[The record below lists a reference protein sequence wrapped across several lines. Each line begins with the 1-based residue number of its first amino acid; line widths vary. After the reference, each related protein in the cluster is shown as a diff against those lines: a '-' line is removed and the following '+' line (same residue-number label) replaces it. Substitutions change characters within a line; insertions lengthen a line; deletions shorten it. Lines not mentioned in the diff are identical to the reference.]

1 MKKPEQLELQAHV
14 ILRSGIT
21 LRLRTYAPSLTTPR
35 GKFLRYDVNNII
47 TAISLAVGDDELQLM
62 QVGGIGE
69 DGTSYALLKLK
80 KVINIDDEN
89 FERIYNFIRMD
100 QLVVSDLKGEQ
111 K

>member
-21 LRLRTYAPSLTTPR
+21 LRLRTYAPALTTPR

-47 TAISLAVGDDELQLM
+47 TAISLAMGDEEIQLV
-62 QVGGIGE
+62 QVGRISE
-69 DGTSYALLKLK
+69 DPCVLLKVK
-80 KVINIDDEN
+80 KLLNIDDEN
-89 FERIYNFIRMD
+89 FERLYNFIRMD
-100 QLVVSDLKGEQ
+100 QLVVIDLKGEQ